1 MNCRKSAAPDMQ
13 MAPKPARILTAAG
26 LVLLAGLLSGCV
38 SRPAANSSGRVKAGM
53 TLLTDSLEP
62 LREQFNSDKDKL
74 RVLALFSPT

>member
-1 MNCRKSAAPDMQ
+1 
-13 MAPKPARILTAAG
+13 LTAAG
-26 LVLLAGLLSGCV
+26 LVLLLAGLLSGCV
-38 SRPAANSSGRVKAGM
+38 SRPAANSSGRVQAGM